1 MSSEDFVNALQKGD
15 NLEAEQAF
23 KKEMSDRIGH
33 SLEQKR
39 IEVANS
45 FVQSKKVENDEEEV

>member
-23 KKEMSDRIGH
+23 KKEMSDRVGH
-33 SLEQKR
+33 SLEAKR

-45 FVQSKKVENDEEEV
+45 LVQSKKVENDEEEV

>member
-1 MSSEDFVNALQKGD
+1 MSSEDFVNALEKGN

-33 SLEQKR
+33 SLEAKR
-39 IEVANS
+39 I
-45 FVQSKKVENDEEEV
+45 

>member
-1 MSSEDFVNALQKGD
+1 MSSDDFVNALQKGD

-33 SLEQKR
+33 SFESKR

-45 FVQSKKVENDEEEV
+45 FFKTKKVEDNEEKV

>member
-23 KKEMSDRIGH
+23 KKEMSDRVGH
-33 SLEQKR
+33 SL
-39 IEVANS
+39 
-45 FVQSKKVENDEEEV
+45 